1 MVICL
6 FSRPILITIGSSRSE
21 VWPLLPDTVKCKIC
35 GRLYNKRY
43 LHGHMLRSH
52 SKRKKVSGKSSETE
66 IIEEILSLF
75 QRLSKE
81 GQESLQERL
90 SNSMRG

>member
-1 MVICL
+1 
-6 FSRPILITIGSSRSE
+6 
-21 VWPLLPDTVKCKIC
+21 
-35 GRLYNKRY
+35 
-43 LHGHMLRSH
+43 MLRSH